1 MPDQQRPQP
10 TPVSSDPVGSLVGE
24 FMQEKKK
31 EIQDEKSRQV
41 ARKRSPFLVPLLLV
55 LCAAIWISPSLMPP
69 REEPVSQ
76 ESLEQSARLT
86 LYLASLRVRAYQDA
100 HARLPLNLQE
110 AGVDTAGI
118 AYQRTSNS
126 VFELSTQVQGARV
139 VYRSAVPDSV
149 FLGPGLRLRG
159 IG

>member
-1 MPDQQRPQP
+1 MPQP
-10 TPVSSDPVGSLVGE
+10 QGSQQTPASSDPVGSLVGE

-31 EIQDEKSRQV
+31 EIQDEKSRQ

-55 LCAAIWISPSLMPP
+55 LCAAIWISPSLMPS

-76 ESLEQSARLT
+76 ERLEQSARLT
-86 LYLASLRVRAYQDA
+86 LYLASLRVRAYQDS
-100 HARLPLNLQE
+100 HARLPLTLQE

-118 AYQRTSNS
+118 AYQRTSES
-126 VFELSTQVQGARV
+126 VFELSTHVQGARV